1 MQSALAYQSTRPGLT
16 GSIGI
21 EGTITTNK
29 TANQYTCTFTR
40 DIDVTKT
47 TKDRQGADYT
57 RSFDLVEGEKWVILM
72 AKGKMDANGMTQYH
86 GFSGGG
92 PGNTAIY
99 RTGFELCQSLGPFK
113 VLSEF
118 MHMESLAQ

>member
-1 MQSALAYQSTRPGLT
+1 
-16 GSIGI
+16 
-21 EGTITTNK
+21 
-29 TANQYTCTFTR
+29 
-40 DIDVTKT
+40 
-47 TKDRQGADYT
+47 
-57 RSFDLVEGEKWVILM
+57 M

-86 GFSGGG
+86 GFSAGG

-99 RTGFELCQSLGPFK
+99 RTGFQLCQSLWAFK

>member
-40 DIDVTKT
+40 DMDVTKT
-47 TKDRQGADYT
+47 TKDQVGEDYT

-72 AKGKMDANGMTQYH
+72 AKGKMDKNGLTQYH
-86 GFSGGG
+86 GFPSGG
-92 PGNTAIY
+92 PGNTAIH
-99 RTGFELCQSLGPFK
+99 RIRFE
-113 VLSEF
+113 
-118 MHMESLAQ
+118 